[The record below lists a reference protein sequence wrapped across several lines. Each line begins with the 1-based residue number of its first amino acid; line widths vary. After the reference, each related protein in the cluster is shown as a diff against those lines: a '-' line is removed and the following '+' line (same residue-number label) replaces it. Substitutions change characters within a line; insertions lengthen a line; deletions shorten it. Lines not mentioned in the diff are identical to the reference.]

1 MAEYNIF
8 EIIRSEKKNL
18 NSISP
23 TQVSKVFSK
32 YYWKYMN
39 ELKTKFVDLEKK
51 IEIKNIA
58 FSENLS
64 TIGNFLFHIFY
75 AIYLTSF
82 NIHISIFFLERA
94 SILFYEFISLSI
106 QEKEYQVECKSYIN
120 DAIIFTYKKTI
131 GNVTLENILE
141 ENKNNTNLQQNPN
154 YIKLQAIRNSSFLF
168 TKILNFC
175 LLGEELDNFKK
186 IYKNINEMLVKI
198 YLHLDIDKFLY
209 SSISQIL
216 EKYQLKL
223 GILLSRI
230 LLDIIIQ
237 FINLDYFKFRKTNE
251 EIRDFLNTLDN
262 YYDNFIQNTNLEIL
276 KQENE
281 LKKNRLYQIF
291 KEDIIR
297 FLTNNENL

>member
-39 ELKTKFVDLEKK
+39 DLKKKLLDLENQVDTHSISF
-51 IEIKNIA
+51 IEN
-58 FSENLS
+58 ES

-94 SILFYEFISLSI
+94 SLLFFEFISLSI
-106 QEKEYQVECKSYIN
+106 QEKEYQVECNSYIN

-131 GNVTLENILE
+131 GNVTLENIIE
-141 ENKNNTNLQQNPN
+141 ENKSNVTVHNHHN
-154 YIKLQAIRNSSFLF
+154 YLKILSIRNSSYLF
-168 TKILNFC
+168 IKILNKF
-175 LLGEELDNFKK
+175 LLVEEIENFKK
-186 IYKNINEMLVKI
+186 IYKNINEILVKI
-198 YLHLDIDKFLY
+198 YLQIDIDKYLFSCVSGLLDKY
-209 SSISQIL
+209 ELSTSIIL
-216 EKYQLKL
+216 IK
-223 GILLSRI
+223 I
-230 LLDIIIQ
+230 LLDTLLHLIDLDFFKFKKTEEEINNLINYLDIFFHK
-237 FINLDYFKFRKTNE
+237 FIN
-251 EIRDFLNTLDN
+251 NTDIKL
-262 YYDNFIQNTNLEIL
+262 LS
-276 KQENE
+276 QEPE
-281 LKKNRLYQIF
+281 LKKNTLYLIF

-297 FLTNNENL
+297 YISNTT

>member
-39 ELKTKFVDLEKK
+39 ELKNKMLEVDSKVEHTKISFV
-51 IEIKNIA
+51 
-58 FSENLS
+58 ENHS
-64 TIGNFLFHIFY
+64 AIGNFLFHIFY

-94 SILFYEFISLSI
+94 SLLFFEFISLSI
-106 QEKEYQVECKSYIN
+106 QEKEYQVECNSYIN

-131 GNVTLENILE
+131 GNVTLENIIE
-141 ENKNNTNLQQNPN
+141 ENKSNSNLYENPN
-154 YIKLQAIRNSSFLF
+154 YTKILAIRNSSFLF
-168 TKILNFC
+168 TKILNI
-175 LLGEELDNFKK
+175 LMLGEELDNFKK

-198 YLHLDIDKFLY
+198 YLHIDIDKFLY
-209 SSISQIL
+209 SSICQIL
-216 EKYQLKL
+216 EKYELNHS
-223 GILLSRI
+223 ILLSRI
-230 LLDIIIQ
+230 ILDVIIQ
-237 FINLDYFKFRKTNE
+237 FINLDFFKFRTSHE
-251 EIRDFLNTLDN
+251 EIRDFLNILDV
-262 YYDNFIQNTNLEIL
+262 YFDKFIQNTNLDVL
-276 KQENE
+276 VQETE
-281 LKKNRLYQIF
+281 LKKNGLYQIF

-297 FLTNNENL
+297 YVTNC

>member
-39 ELKTKFVDLEKK
+39 ELKTKMLDLENK
-51 IEIKNIA
+51 IDHTKVSFI
-58 FSENLS
+58 ENHS

-94 SILFYEFISLSI
+94 SLLFFEFISLSI
-106 QEKEYQVECKSYIN
+106 QEKEYQVECNSYIN

-131 GNVTLENILE
+131 GNVTLENIIE
-141 ENKNNTNLQQNPN
+141 ENKSNSNLYNNSN
-154 YIKLQAIRNSSFLF
+154 YIKILAIRNSSFLF
-168 TKILNFC
+168 TKILNTFM
-175 LLGEELDNFKK
+175 LGEEIENFKK
-186 IYKNINEMLVKI
+186 IYKNINEMVVKI
-198 YLHLDIDKFLY
+198 YLHIDIDKFLY
-209 SSISQIL
+209 SSICQIL
-216 EKYQLKL
+216 EKYEISHS
-223 GILLSRI
+223 ILLCRI

-237 FINLDYFKFRKTNE
+237 FINLDFFQFKTTPE
-251 EIRDFLNTLDN
+251 ELRDFLNILDI
-262 YYDNFIQNTNLEIL
+262 YFYKFIQNTNLDLLSQEI
-276 KQENE
+276 E
-281 LKKNRLYQIF
+281 LKKNTLYQIF

-297 FLTNNENL
+297 YVTNC

>member
-39 ELKTKFVDLEKK
+39 ELKNKFVDLENKSDK
-51 IEIKNIA
+51 MNIS
-58 FSENLS
+58 FFENHS

-94 SILFYEFISLSI
+94 SLLFYEFISLSI
-106 QEKEYQVECKSYIN
+106 QEKEYKVECKSYIN

-141 ENKNNTNLQQNPN
+141 ENKTNTNLHTHPN
-154 YIKLQAIRNSSFLF
+154 YAKIQAIRNSSFLF
-168 TKILNFC
+168 TKILNAC
-175 LLGEELDNFKK
+175 LLGEELENFKK
-186 IYKNINEMLVKI
+186 VYKNINEMLVKI

-209 SSISQIL
+209 SSISQFL

-237 FINLDYFKFRKTNE
+237 FINLDYFQFRKTNE
-251 EIRDFLNTLDN
+251 EVRDFLNILDK
-262 YYDNFIQNTNLEIL
+262 YISNFIQNNNLEIL
-276 KQENE
+276 MQETE
-281 LKKNRLYQIF
+281 LKKNRIYQIF
-291 KEDIIR
+291 KEDILR
-297 FLTNNENL
+297 FVTNS